1 MGNRFY
7 KDLYKKF
14 KVMKLYLKNN
24 PTIEYIECTPN
35 ELLTMFEKDV
45 PAFQSAVDELAET
58 YTTYILLVD

>member
-1 MGNRFY
+1 
-7 KDLYKKF
+7 
-14 KVMKLYLKNN
+14 MKIYLKNN

-58 YTTYILLVD
+58 YTGYILLVD

>member
-1 MGNRFY
+1 
-7 KDLYKKF
+7 
-14 KVMKLYLKNN
+14 MKLYLKNN
-24 PTIEYIECTPN
+24 PTIEYIECTPS